1 MCIDCEVTWGVNTRV
16 AVRKAMRTGS
26 APTRPLLLAPRV
38 VKCLGLGTE
47 NSLIHA
53 ARGCLIDIST
63 EISGKTNEKLLYC
76 AVGVMEAG
84 VRTPGSRL
92 ARAAGNDPQSGG
104 ARVRGAPTDRSR
116 MPHVVDDYFTAVQ
129 WRWL

>member
-1 MCIDCEVTWGVNTRV
+1 
-16 AVRKAMRTGS
+16 
-26 APTRPLLLAPRV
+26 
-38 VKCLGLGTE
+38 LGLSKK
-47 NSLIHA
+47 NSLIHD
-53 ARGCLIDIST
+53 ARGCYNDIST
-63 EISGKTNEKLLYC
+63 EISGKTCEKLLYC

-92 ARAAGNDPQSGG
+92 AHAAGNDPPRGG

-129 WRWL
+129 WRWLWNQALSACVCPCAVGGEVAEDGKQG